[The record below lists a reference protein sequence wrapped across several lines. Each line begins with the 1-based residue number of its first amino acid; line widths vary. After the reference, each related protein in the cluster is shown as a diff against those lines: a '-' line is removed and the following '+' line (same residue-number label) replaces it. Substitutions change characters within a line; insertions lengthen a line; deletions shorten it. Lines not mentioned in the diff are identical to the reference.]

1 MLGFGGVVVVVRALP
16 PLIMLGGMRLFI
28 AMDFRFL
35 LCMLTDTYM
44 YIYICMYTWLM
55 S

>member
-1 MLGFGGVVVVVRALP
+1 MLGFGGVVVVVHAL
-16 PLIMLGGMRLFI
+16 LSLVMLGGMRLFI

-44 YIYICMYTWLM
+44 YIYICTHG
-55 S
+55 